1 MKEVISKIRINNG
14 LFNWFYRFKYPKITL
29 LIISILF
36 AYFIFKN
43 PVIYGSL
50 SHLEGL
56 SYLGVFIAGMLFSFG
71 FTAPFAV
78 GFFIALNPSNIFIAG
93 ILGGLGALISD
104 FLIFKFIKI
113 SFEKEFRRLRNT
125 KLMKE
130 TDCLF
135 ENVVGHKIKIYLM
148 YVFAGFLIASP
159 LPDEAGII
167 MLAGLTKIKSGILA
181 LLSIILNTI
190 GIILILLISKSL

>member
-14 LFNWFYRFKYPKITL
+14 LFNWLYRFKYPKIIL
-29 LIISILF
+29 LITFIAL

-43 PVIYGSL
+43 PVVYGFL
-50 SHLEGL
+50 SNLRGL
-56 SYLGVFIAGMLFSFG
+56 SYLGVLIAGMLFAFG

-104 FLIFKFIKI
+104 FLIFKFIKL
-113 SFEKEFRRLRNT
+113 SFEKEFRKLRNT
-125 KLMKE
+125 KLIKE
-130 TDCLF
+130 TDYLF

-159 LPDEAGII
+159 LPDEAGVTI
-167 MLAGLTKIKSGILA
+167 LAGLTKIKPEIFA
-181 LLSIILNTI
+181 LLSIILNTT
-190 GIILILLISKSL
+190 GIILILLI